1 MKKLFSIREQFLFW
15 LIFDF
20 ILEIQALFINKVTD
34 DAGDDITGCLSPND
48 TVVAKCDF

>member
-1 MKKLFSIREQFLFW
+1 MKKTVLNKRAVFFM

-34 DAGDDITGCLSPND
+34 DAGDDITGCLSTND